1 MLNSVKEQANM
12 YNTTDNANLSFHGHV
27 LISDA
32 DTGEVLLDKFNA
44 INFENMAVA
53 IANLLSNQTDGNGN
67 GYYIAKMAFG
77 RGGTLIDAN
86 GNITYKQP
94 KVDGSQGALYEPNFG
109 AAEDQLVEPAIGSFE
124 ISEETG
130 TTYRDLT
137 SIVTLDYGEPADA
150 LASDNANDFDDA
162 ASYVFDEL
170 ALVSQSGHFLTHLVF
185 HPIQKSLNRKLEIRY
200 TLRITA
206 GS

>member
-1 MLNSVKEQANM
+1 M

-44 INFENMAVA
+44 INFENMAIA
-53 IANLLSNQTDGNGN
+53 IANLLANKTDANGN
-67 GYYIAKMAFG
+67 GFYISKIAFG
-77 RGGTLIDAN
+77 RGGTMIDAN
-86 GNITYKQP
+86 GNITYKTP
-94 KVDGSQGALYEPNFG
+94 KTNGSQGSLYEPNFG
-109 AAEDQLVEPAIGSFE
+109 ANADQAVEKAVASFE
-124 ISEETG
+124 ISESAG
-130 TTYRDLT
+130 QTYRDLT
-137 SIVTLDYGEPADA
+137 SIVTLDYNEPAEA
-150 LASDNANDFDDA
+150 LASDNAT
-162 ASYVFDEL
+162 SSTELTYVFDEL
-170 ALVSQSGHFLTHLVF
+170 ALVGDNDALLTHLIF

>member
-1 MLNSVKEQANM
+1 M
-12 YNTTDNANLSFHGHV
+12 YNTTDNANLSFNGHV

-53 IANLLSNQTDGNGN
+53 IANLLANQTDNGD
-67 GYYIAKMAFG
+67 GYYIAKIAFG
-77 RGGTLIDAN
+77 RGGTVIDSN

-94 KVDGSQGALYEPNFG
+94 KVNGLGGSLYEPFFG
-109 AAEDQLVEPAIGSFE
+109 VNEDTVFEKEVGSFE
-124 ISEETG
+124 ISDSTG
-130 TTYRDLT
+130 QPYRDLT
-137 SIVTLDYGEPADA
+137 SIVTLDYNEPSTA
-150 LASDNANDFDDA
+150 LAVDNATDFENPE
-162 ASYVFDEL
+162 SYVFDEL
-170 ALVSQSGHFLTHLVF
+170 ALVGDNGNHLTHLIF

>member
-1 MLNSVKEQANM
+1 M
-12 YNTTDNANLSFHGHV
+12 YNTTDNANLSFYGHV

-44 INFENMAVA
+44 INFENMAIA
-53 IANLLSNQTDGNGN
+53 IANLLANQTDATGN

-77 RGGTLIDAN
+77 RGGTVIDAN
-86 GNITYKQP
+86 GNITYRQP
-94 KVDGSQGALYEPNFG
+94 KVNGTQGALYEPNFG
-109 AAEDQLVEPAIGSFE
+109 AASDQVVEKAIGAFE
-124 ISEETG
+124 ISQATG
-130 TTYRDLT
+130 STYRDLT
-137 SIVTLDYGEPADA
+137 SIVTLDYDEPVEA
-150 LASDNANDFDDA
+150 LASDNAGDFNDPE
-162 ASYVFDEL
+162 SYVFDEL
-170 ALVSQSGHFLTHLVF
+170 ALVGDNGSFLTHLIF

>member
-12 YNTTDNANLSFHGHV
+12 YNTTDNAHLSFSGHV

-44 INFENMAVA
+44 INFENMAIA
-53 IANLLSNQTDGNGN
+53 IANLLGNQTDQNGS
-67 GYYIAKMAFG
+67 GYYITKIRFG
-77 RGGTLIDAN
+77 RGGTMIDAN

-94 KVDGSQGALYEPNFG
+94 NTSGPGQALYEQGFG
-109 AAEDQLVEPAIGSFE
+109 SSGTTIFEKDVDSFE
-124 ISEETG
+124 VTG
-130 TTYRDLT
+130 ESGQTFRDLT
-137 SIVTLDYGEPADA
+137 SIVTLNYNEPSTAQPLDDA
-150 LASDNANDFDDA
+150 SDFDDPEN
-162 ASYVFDEL
+162 YVFDEL
-170 ALVSQSGHFLTHLVF
+170 ALVGNNDELLTHLIF

>member
-12 YNTTDNANLSFHGHV
+12 YNTTDNAHLSFSGHV

-44 INFENMAVA
+44 INFENMAIA
-53 IANLLSNQTDGNGN
+53 IANLLGNQTNQNGLD
-67 GYYIAKMAFG
+67 YYITKIRFG
-77 RGGTLIDAN
+77 RGGTMIDAN

-94 KVDGSQGALYEPNFG
+94 NTSGPGQSLYEQGFG
-109 AAEDQLVEPAIGSFE
+109 SSGTTIFEKAVASFE
-124 ISEETG
+124 VTG
-130 TTYRDLT
+130 ESGQTFRDLT
-137 SIVTLDYGEPADA
+137 SIVTLDYNEPSTAQPSDDA
-150 LASDNANDFDDA
+150 SDFDDPEN
-162 ASYVFDEL
+162 YVFDEL
-170 ALVSQSGHFLTHLVF
+170 ALVGDNDELLTHLIF